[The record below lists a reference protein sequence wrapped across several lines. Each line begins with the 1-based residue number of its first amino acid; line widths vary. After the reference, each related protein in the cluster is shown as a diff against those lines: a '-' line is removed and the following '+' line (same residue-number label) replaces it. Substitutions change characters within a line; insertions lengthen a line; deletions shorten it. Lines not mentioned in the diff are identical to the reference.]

1 MPEHP
6 SKAANGYRLLEK
18 TLLLEALDLLEREF
32 LAFQQQCG
40 PARHQATTNTNT
52 TGKLTL
58 IDADMK
64 RTQQL
69 LLGLGT

>member
-18 TLLLEALDLLEREF
+18 TLLLEALDLLDREF

-40 PARHQATTNTNT
+40 PAHHQATTNT

-58 IDADMK
+58 IDGDVK

-69 LLGLGT
+69 LLGIGT

>member
-6 SKAANGYRLLEK
+6 SKAASGYRSLEK
-18 TLLLEALDLLEREF
+18 TLFLEALDLLEREF

-40 PARHQATTNTNT
+40 PAHQATTNT

-58 IDADMK
+58 IDADVK

-69 LLGLGT
+69 LLSLGT